1 MEEKVTIPLYRIPPF
16 GADFL
21 VLKGKKKRKMEKK
34 SERERCGL
42 RFLIFRNT
50 SV

>member
-21 VLKGKKKRKMEKK
+21 VLKGKCRENLK
-34 SERERCGL
+34 ERGVVCD
-42 RFLIFRNT
+42 F
-50 SV
+50 